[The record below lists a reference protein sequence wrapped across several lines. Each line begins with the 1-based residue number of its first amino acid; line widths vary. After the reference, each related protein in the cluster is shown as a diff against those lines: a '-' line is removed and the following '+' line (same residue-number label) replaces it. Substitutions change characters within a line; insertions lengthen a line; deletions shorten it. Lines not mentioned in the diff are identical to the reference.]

1 MPKWIA
7 WTIAVIGVLAML
19 VSWSGKFGQ
28 IAVGGNDFLDLYAG
42 GKLATDPGLY
52 TPARVA
58 QVQLEAAR
66 MSGEAFLFSRPPAFA
81 ALLAPL
87 ARLPYRTAY
96 FVFQALAL
104 LAVVLAIF
112 VWPAREDRGAI
123 ALACCWSLPLSTAFA
138 NGQDVPFLLLWL
150 SIVARLTDRRPGLA
164 GIVASLLMAKF
175 HLFLLVPLWIL
186 SQKRW
191 RFGAG
196 LAGGLLA
203 CLVASFALQGPG
215 WIHRYIQLVSNPIE
229 NTDQA
234 LMRNLHGLCSSLG
247 LPLAVELA
255 MCGAVAWF
263 VWRTCRR
270 VPENAWLATLAG
282 GLLVSRHAYTQDCL
296 ILLPALVAAVR
307 AEEKALPVRT
317 LAGILLLPALY
328 LPALTVSGPAAI
340 LPAVM
345 LALVVMCSV
354 RPPAPAAVAT
364 VSGRATGSGA
374 AG

>member
-7 WTIAVIGVLAML
+7 WTIAVIGVVSML

-28 IAVGGNDFLDLYAG
+28 IAIGGNDFLDLYAG
-42 GKLATDPGLY
+42 GKLAADPGLY
-52 TPARVA
+52 NPARVS
-58 QVQLEAAR
+58 QVQLEAAGI
-66 MSGEAFLFSRPPAFA
+66 SGPAFLFSRLPAFA

-104 LAVVLAIF
+104 LAVVLAVFI
-112 VWPAREDRGAI
+112 WPNREDRGAI

-150 SIVARLTDRRPGLA
+150 SIVARLIDRRPALA
-164 GIVASLLMAKF
+164 GIVASLSMAKF
-175 HLFLLVPLWIL
+175 QLFLLVPLWIL

-196 LAGGLLA
+196 LAAGVLA
-203 CLVASFALQGPG
+203 CLAASFALQGPG

-234 LMRNLHGLCSSLG
+234 VMRNLHGLCSSLG

-255 MCGAVAWF
+255 MCIAVAWV
-263 VWRTCRR
+263 VWRACR
-270 VPENAWLATLAG
+270 VAPESAWLATLAG
-282 GLLVSRHAYTQDCL
+282 GLLISRHAYTQDCL
-296 ILLPALVAAVR
+296 ILLPALVATVR
-307 AEEKALPVRT
+307 AEEKAFAVRA

-354 RPPAPAAVAT
+354 RPPVAARPISVT
-364 VSGRATGSGA
+364 ATGSRT